1 MDNIM
6 LDLETLGT
14 VITQIG
20 AVYFDWTGKT
30 GETFLVNV
38 NIKSC
43 LDRGLEIKYKEL
55 KFWLENRTR
64 ITWDKNTIPLTK
76 ALEEL
81 TTFCKINKKAH
92 VWSHYYD
99 IEILENACQKLGQ
112 KLPFHYTRWKD
123 IRTLAF
129 LAGLKKER
137 KENNKDPK
145 THNALDDCLYQISY
159 CCKAYELLKK

>member
-43 LDRGLEIKYKEL
+43 LDRGLEIKYKERSSL
-55 KFWLENRTR
+55 GIDKVFPNLRFKAVVSRVVSFKGGKGLISMIPSLIAFSIPTLLRTKSNFLQERVTYSDDSGLEFVGICGKNDNRF
-64 ITWDKNTIPLTK
+64 I
-76 ALEEL
+76 
-81 TTFCKINKKAH
+81 FCFFKKGSSD
-92 VWSHYYD
+92 V
-99 IEILENACQKLGQ
+99 G
-112 KLPFHYTRWKD
+112 
-123 IRTLAF
+123 
-129 LAGLKKER
+129 
-137 KENNKDPK
+137 
-145 THNALDDCLYQISY
+145 
-159 CCKAYELLKK
+159 

>member
-55 KFWLENRTR
+55 KFWLENRSR
-64 ITWDKNTIPLTK
+64 ITWNKNTIPLTK

-99 IEILENACQKLGQ
+99 I
-112 KLPFHYTRWKD
+112 
-123 IRTLAF
+123 
-129 LAGLKKER
+129 
-137 KENNKDPK
+137 
-145 THNALDDCLYQISY
+145 
-159 CCKAYELLKK
+159 

>member
-43 LDRGLEIKYKEL
+43 LDRGLEIRYKEL
-55 KFWLENRTR
+55 KFWLENRDR
-64 ITWDKNTIPLTK
+64 ITWNKNTIPLTK

-99 IEILENACQKLGQ
+99 IERLENACQKLGQ
-112 KLPFHYTRWKD
+112 KLPFQHTRWKD
-123 IRTLAF
+123 IRTLVF
-129 LAGLKKER
+129 LAGLEKEK
-137 KENNKDPK
+137 KENNGDPK
-145 THNALDDCLYQISY
+145 THNALDDCLYQVSY
-159 CCKAYELLKK
+159 CCKAYRLLKK